1 MYEELADISLYEDQ
15 IPKAEE
21 YIAVARGLHPDSSTG
36 IYLLG
41 CISSR
46 KGDMKSAIVHFTEAN
61 NRFANN
67 SEILRHLGWAYV
79 VDGEHARGVMFLR
92 RAYTLAP
99 KDQRVGEDLGVSLLT
114 DPVGTEKTIAE

>member
-1 MYEELADISLYEDQ
+1 
-15 IPKAEE
+15 
-21 YIAVARGLHPDSSTG
+21 
-36 IYLLG
+36 
-41 CISSR
+41 
-46 KGDMKSAIVHFTEAN
+46 MKSAIIHFTEAN

-114 DPVGTEKTIAE
+114 DPVGTEKTIAEWLHILAESGNSERAEEFFRYMETGILEK

>member
-46 KGDMKSAIVHFTEAN
+46 K
-61 NRFANN
+61 
-67 SEILRHLGWAYV
+67 
-79 VDGEHARGVMFLR
+79 
-92 RAYTLAP
+92 
-99 KDQRVGEDLGVSLLT
+99 
-114 DPVGTEKTIAE
+114 